1 MKRLSKY
8 INPATGIAF
17 VALVFAVTGV
27 SFAASGGGS
36 AASPKVTAS
45 VGHSSIAVA
54 TAAKIKSKPKTKTG
68 VRGPAGP
75 KGATGAAGP
84 AGATGP
90 TGATGPA
97 GPAGGIGSQGP
108 AGPNGESV
116 TSTTVTKGATCKEGG
131 AEFKVGGV
139 TTHACNGEKGAEG
152 TFGGQTLPA
161 GKTLTGDWG
170 ESGYG
175 EAGYPNP
182 GTGIV
187 ATGVSFPIPLAPGTA
202 GGYKAG
208 LEPEGYVFNP
218 GGSAGEVSGC
228 TGTAKAPAAAPGWLC
243 VYATSE
249 SNALEGASSVLL
261 NASGFTITNFTENK
275 GAISLD
281 GTWAVTGAEE

>member
-36 AASPKVTAS
+36 ATSPKATAS
-45 VGHSSIAVA
+45 VGHSTIIVA
-54 TAAKIKSKPKTKTG
+54 AAAKIKSKPKTKMG
-68 VRGPAGP
+68 SRGPAGP
-75 KGATGAAGP
+75 KGATGP

-97 GPAGGIGSQGP
+97 GPAGGIGPQGP
-108 AGPNGESV
+108 AGTSGESV

-152 TFGGQTLPA
+152 TFAGQTLPA

-182 GTGIV
+182 GTGIA
-187 ATGVSFPIPLAPGTA
+187 ATGVSFPLPLAPTTVEYQTGF
-202 GGYKAG
+202 
-208 LEPEGYVFNP
+208 LPEGYVFNP
-218 GGSAGEVSGC
+218 GGSVGAVSGC
-228 TGTAKAPAAAPGWLC
+228 TGSAKAPAAAPGWLC
-243 VYATSE
+243 VYAANEINAFEGTS
-249 SNALEGASSVLL
+249 NVLQ
-261 NASGFTITNFTENK
+261 NASGFTITTFTANK
-275 GAISLD
+275 GTISLD

>member
-1 MKRLSKY
+1 MKRFSKY

-36 AASPKVTAS
+36 PSSRKATAS

-54 TAAKIKSKPKTKTG
+54 TGAKIKSKPKTKMG
-68 VRGPAGP
+68 ARGPAGP
-75 KGATGAAGP
+75 KGATGATGP

-90 TGATGPA
+90 TGAA
-97 GPAGGIGSQGP
+97 GPAGLAGGIGPQGP
-108 AGPNGESV
+108 AGTNGESV
-116 TSTTVTKGATCKEGG
+116 TSTAVTKGATCKEGG

-152 TFGGQTLPA
+152 TFGGQTLPS

-182 GTGIV
+182 GTGI
-187 ATGVSFPIPLAPGTA
+187 ATTGVSFPLPLA
-202 GGYKAG
+202 KAVG
-208 LEPEGYVFNP
+208 LNYGFLPEGYVFNP
-218 GGSAGEVSGC
+218 GSVGSPGGC
-228 TGTAKAPAAAPGWLC
+228 TGTAEAPAAAPGWLC
-243 VYATSE
+243 VYAANEINAFEGTS
-249 SNALEGASSVLL
+249 NVLQ
-261 NASGFTITNFTENK
+261 NASGFTITTFTANK
-275 GAISLD
+275 GTISLD